1 MIVTP
6 ISSHLYTIQ
15 TGRKNKSP
23 LLLIFL
29 LLLSIAGRT
38 QDSLVKVKIIS
49 PGPNTVLLGELG
61 HPLGNILT
69 IRGTV
74 VEGPD
79 KGYEDG
85 PNLIVHM
92 INDSATQVPIQI
104 PLAPWFSE
112 FGKGKLPAIKPG
124 KSYRLRV
131 YETGEF
137 IGSPDGA
144 FEEAGVIIQTTGYY
158 FMNRLAVLAGEETD
172 PVEWHPAQFPDR
184 EALLT
189 GIAENENDTA
199 CIIGNGWKLK
209 LVNSPKWAATET
221 GKQAEVFGKIQ
232 ATPNKNLYSVLQG
245 RTRLVRLEDQ
255 LGKQV
260 SLRGLAI
267 SQNQYWW
274 FNYRGTDIY
283 VEKMEQLP
291 GWSDENHFMAMEITG
306 ILDQEKLP
314 RLDQIGLKDNRDLKV
329 YYIIRNAKWI
339 PVNDLL
345 DPEWFEFR

>member
-1 MIVTP
+1 MKMPSI
-6 ISSHLYTIQ
+6 L
-15 TGRKNKSP
+15 
-23 LLLIFL
+23 FL
-29 LLLSIAGRT
+29 LFLLKLTSEA
-38 QDSLVKVKIIS
+38 QDSLRKVNILAPDSK
-49 PGPNTVLLGELG
+49 TVFIGELG
-61 HPLGNILT
+61 QSLGSFLT
-69 IRGTV
+69 VQGV
-74 VEGPD
+74 VVDGPD
-79 KGYEDG
+79 KGYEEG

-92 INDSATQVPIQI
+92 INDSATQVPLQI
-104 PLAPWFSE
+104 PLSPYFGS
-112 FGKGKLPAIKPG
+112 FGKGTMPVIKTG
-124 KSYRLRV
+124 NSYRLRV

-144 FEEAGVIIQTTGYY
+144 FNEAGVVIQTTGFY
-158 FMNRLAVLAGEETD
+158 FKNRLIVLAGEKTA
-172 PVEWHPAQFPDR
+172 PLEWHPAQFEGR

-199 CIIGNGWKLK
+199 CIIGTSWKLK
-209 LVNSPKWAATET
+209 LVYSPKWTATEI

-232 ATPNKNLYSVLQG
+232 RTPIKNLFYVLQG

-267 SQNQYWW
+267 SQNRYWW

-314 RLDQIGLKDNRDLKV
+314 RLDQIAVKDNRDLKM
-329 YYIIRNAKWI
+329 YYIIRNAKWT
-339 PVNDLL
+339 PVNKLL
-345 DPEWFEFR
+345 EPEWFEFR